1 MPRSNSQ
8 WEAPRLPRRIAGL
21 PWSDLETHLF
31 TEGWATTPPLLTPA
45 ECAMASAWYA
55 DDGHFRK
62 RIDMGRHR
70 YGEGEYGYFR
80 YPLPPLVQT
89 LREGLYAHL
98 APIAHRW
105 QAALG
110 RDGGFPPALADWLA
124 RCHGTGQQRPTPLL
138 LEYAAGGYNCLHQDR
153 YGALAFPLQGAILLS
168 RPGRD
173 FAGGEFLLV
182 ETRPRSQ
189 SVGQVVPLTQGQLVL
204 FPNMERPVPGRRGM
218 VRVGVRH
225 GVSRITRGRR
235 HTLGLI
241 FHDAA

>member
-1 MPRSNSQ
+1 MPRSS
-8 WEAPRLPRRIAGL
+8 ATSAAAGLTRRITGL
-21 PWSDLETHLF
+21 PWPALEAELF
-31 TEGWATTPPLLTPA
+31 DEGWATTPPLLTPE
-45 ECAMASAWYA
+45 ECATASAWYA
-55 DDGHFRK
+55 DDARFRT

-89 LREGLYAHL
+89 LRERLYGRL
-98 APIAHRW
+98 APLADRW

-110 RDGGFPPALADWLA
+110 RDGAFPATLDEWLA
-124 RCHGTGQQRPTPLL
+124 QCHAAGQQRPTPLL
-138 LEYAAGGYNCLHQDR
+138 LAYGAGGYNCLHQDR
-153 YGALAFPLQGAILLS
+153 YGELAFPLQAAILLS

-173 FAGGEFLLV
+173 FAGGEFMLV

-189 SVGQVVPLTQGQLVL
+189 SVGHVVPLSQGQLVL
-204 FPNMERPVPGRRGM
+204 FPNGERPVPGKRGM
-218 VRVGVRH
+218 LRVAVRH
-225 GVSRITRGRR
+225 GVSRVTRGRR